1 MPQPSDLSSPSS
13 PVSALRYPAFRML
26 WSAWVVASV
35 CMWMNDVTAAWV
47 MTSLTTSPMWVALV
61 QTAATLP
68 VFLLGLP
75 SGALADMLDRKRYF
89 LSTQLWAALVA
100 AALSALS
107 FLGLMSPLLLLVLT
121 FANGLGLAM
130 RWPAYSAIVPELVPR
145 PELPA
150 ALALNGIS
158 TNAARLFG
166 PLLAGALIATA
177 GSAWVF
183 FLNAVLSLATAVLIG
198 RWRREMRTDP
208 LGRESLGTA
217 MRIGAQHVAQSYHLK
232 GVLLRIFSFFFHSTA
247 LMALLALLARGL
259 QEGGAGTFT
268 LLMATMGAGAITAS
282 LFLTPLRRQYTRD
295 ALVLKGSVAM
305 GLAMASLAVAQHLW
319 PALIA
324 MFVVGGAWI
333 TTANTLSVS
342 IQMGL
347 PDWVRA
353 RGMAIY
359 QMAIMGASAV
369 GAAVWGQLAT
379 WAGVQT
385 SLGVASLTGIAVMAL
400 CNRLMPDRGTESEQP
415 SGDILDMP
423 QAAVEPGPGRVVVA
437 IEYLVKPTDAAA
449 FTYLMQHEGRSSR
462 LRNGALAWHLLHDIN
477 QPGHFTEIIVD
488 GSWPDHLRRFNR
500 SNAVELGLRERKRA
514 FHMGNT
520 PPRVTRHLVESRPH

>member
-1 MPQPSDLSSPSS
+1 M
-13 PVSALRYPAFRML
+13 
-26 WSAWVVASV
+26 VASV

-89 LSTQLWAALVA
+89 LGTQLWAALVA
-100 AALSALS
+100 AALSTLC
-107 FLGLMSPLLLLVLT
+107 FLGIMSPLLLLVLT
-121 FANGLGLAM
+121 FANGVGLAM
-130 RWPAYSAIVPELVPR
+130 RWPAYSAIVPDLVPR
-145 PELPA
+145 PQLPA

-158 TNAARLFG
+158 TNASRLFG
-166 PLLAGALIATA
+166 PLLAGALISTA

-183 FLNAVLSLATAVLIG
+183 LLNAVLSLATAVLIG
-198 RWRREMRTDP
+198 RWRREVQVDP
-208 LGRESLGTA
+208 LGHEGLGMA

-259 QEGGAGTFT
+259 HDGGAGTFT
-268 LLMATMGAGAITAS
+268 LLMATMGAGAIAAS
-282 LFLTPLRRQYTRD
+282 LVLASLRRRYPRD
-295 ALVLKGSVAM
+295 ALVLRGTVVM
-305 GLAMASLAVAQHLW
+305 GLAMATLAGAQHVW
-319 PALIA
+319 QALAA

-342 IQMGL
+342 IQMEL

-359 QMAIMGASAV
+359 QMSIMGASAA
-369 GAAVWGQLAT
+369 GAAVWGQVAT
-379 WAGVQT
+379 WTNVHT
-385 SLGVASLTGIAVMAL
+385 SLAVASVTGIVVMSW
-400 CNRLMPDRGTESEQP
+400 CNRFMPERAVTHESS
-415 SGDILDMP
+415 SGQKLDLP
-423 QAAVEPGPGRVVVA
+423 QAAVVPGPGRVVVA
-437 IEYLVKPTDAAA
+437 IEYLVRPADADA
-449 FTYLMQHEGRSSR
+449 FQHLMRHEGRSSR

-477 QPGHFTEIIVD
+477 QPGRFTELIVD
-488 GSWPDHLRRFNR
+488 GSWADHLRRFDR
-500 SNAVELGLRERKRA
+500 SNAAELGLRERKRA
-514 FHMGNT
+514 FHIG
-520 PPRVTRHLVESRPH
+520 PSKPQVTRHLMET